1 MKTSES
7 SLASAVQRRKPARER
22 LQSMDFIAEMSIQR
36 AARSKFHGGVFCTG
50 AGLYAMLK
58 NIPLFSCLTE
68 ADLAT
73 VSSHAVTKTFPKHSI
88 IINEGDQT
96 DSLYVILSG
105 KVKVFLSDEHG
116 KEIILDTEGPGAFF
130 GEVALLDE
138 APRSASVMTLEPSS
152 FLIISKDDFKDCV
165 TNNPDIAISLL
176 KELTH
181 RIRVLTGNVKALA
194 LRDVYG
200 RVTETL
206 LHLAEED
213 NGELV
218 ITEKLTQQDLANRV
232 GASREMV
239 SRILKDLT
247 AGGYIKVEDK
257 KIAIRRKL
265 PSGW

>member
-1 MKTSES
+1 
-7 SLASAVQRRKPARER
+7 
-22 LQSMDFIAEMSIQR
+22 
-36 AARSKFHGGVFCTG
+36 
-50 AGLYAMLK
+50 MLK
-58 NIPLFSCLTE
+58 NIPLFSNLAE
-68 ADLAT
+68 SDLAILC
-73 VSSHAVTKTFPKHSI
+73 SHAVTKKFSKNTI
-88 IINEGDQT
+88 IINEGDET

-105 KVKVFLSDEHG
+105 KVKVFLSDEQG
-116 KEIILDTEGPGAFF
+116 KEIILNIEGPGEHF
-130 GEVALLDE
+130 GEIALLDE

-152 FLIISKDDFKDCV
+152 FLIISKADFKDCLAK
-165 TNNPDIAISLL
+165 NPNIAIGLI
-176 KELTH
+176 KELTS
-181 RIRVLTGNVKALA
+181 RIRMLTGNVKGLA

-206 LHLAEED
+206 LHLAKED
-213 NGELV
+213 NGKLV